1 MTDKLEAK
9 AQLDERNR
17 ECLIF
22 EARGRQLQE
31 AQQQIVILKE
41 EIAQCERVNHRKEIL
56 AKGIASNSYLFG
68 PQVLSLPCFYFAAP
82 ASIVY
87 PAFTSFKS
95 TWLVQPM
102 QIFVSAT

>member
-1 MTDKLEAK
+1 MDYCTRFGLLTDKLETK

-31 AQQQIVILKE
+31 ARQQIAILKE

-56 AKGIASNSYLFG
+56 AKGVESHVYLAR
-68 PQVLSLPCFYFAAP
+68 PQVLSLPRFYFAAP
-82 ASIVY
+82 VNIVRL
-87 PAFTSFKS
+87 AFTSFKS
-95 TWLVQPM
+95 P
-102 QIFVSAT
+102 